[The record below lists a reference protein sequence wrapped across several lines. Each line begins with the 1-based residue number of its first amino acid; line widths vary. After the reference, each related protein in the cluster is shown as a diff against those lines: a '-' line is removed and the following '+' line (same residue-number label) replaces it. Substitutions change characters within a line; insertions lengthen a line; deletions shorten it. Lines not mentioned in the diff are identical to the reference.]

1 MINDAPTK
9 AQQLIDAASFGRE
22 AMKAIGQA
30 FDEAF

>member
-9 AQQLIDAASFGRE
+9 AQQLIDAVSFGPE